1 MVGVEFAVAVF
12 VNPIFDRLPGEA
24 GLAARSDGGRGL
36 GRGMPFW
43 YSGSIVLGAVWGVLA
58 WGGGAARPGGGRAG
72 GGGGGAAGRGR
83 RRVGHAARADQRP
96 REDVER
102 RRRPGRLARAGGT
115 LGPVAPR
122 PGRAARGRV
131 RLRRGGSARQLSV
144 PDTVPVR
151 AATLISRVATPTL
164 LLAVLYPVVGA
175 LAAGWAGVAWSL
187 LGMVFTVAIPAAIVD
202 VGVRQGRYTDHH
214 LSRREQRAVPLG
226 LSAASVLA
234 GLAVLT
240 LAGAPRAIVALQVAV
255 LVTVLVVTALTLL
268 WKVSLH
274 VAVG

>member
-1 MVGVEFAVAVF
+1 
-12 VNPIFDRLPGEA
+12 
-24 GLAARSDGGRGL
+24 
-36 GRGMPFW
+36 
-43 YSGSIVLGAVWGVLA
+43 
-58 WGGGAARPGGGRAG
+58 
-72 GGGGGAAGRGR
+72 
-83 RRVGHAARADQRP
+83 
-96 REDVER
+96 
-102 RRRPGRLARAGGT
+102 
-115 LGPVAPR
+115 
-122 PGRAARGRV
+122 
-131 RLRRGGSARQLSV
+131 
-144 PDTVPVR
+144 VPVR

-187 LGMVFTVAIPAAIVD
+187 VGMVFTVAIPASIVD

-234 GLAVLT
+234 GLAVLA

-274 VAVG
+274 VAVVGAAACVLTLLGGGWWALSWLAVPVVGWARLRLTAHTVAQVVSGACSERA